1 MERKNKLTRDK
12 WSLLKNSIVVNKL
25 SSGIF
30 KRRNEN
36 TLKCIAS
43 CMLVLSTGQASVQAG
58 QMDPG
63 QSDAPGAA
71 NSNAVS
77 SKTASSSVSKTKSAN
92 SGSRGSVSSSAKK
105 LLVSQAGAANAVP
118 PLLPSSL
125 PVVPPNPNAQQ
136 NALLPSANAGSSQ
149 TTSSA
154 APAGMRHHATVERK
168 DPYANEKQK
177 QLQPTPISP
186 EPVVKRKEELETVPY
201 QSQEDKQQENLLP
214 LTRPSLKALI
224 SVDRHL
230 DPFGMESSYSE
241 EVGLRDVLKAAI
253 GGNLDIKNVQANER
267 AQKYTY
273 LSAFSKFLPDTIMG
287 YNLYYVDGSIVLP
300 GGFGGAGGA
309 AATSKINS
317 GFTLM
322 NAALRYRMYQGG
334 AVLFGELA
342 AKHQWRAA
350 KSQVVGN
357 VNDVLLD
364 SARRYYDLLRQQA
377 LLHIRIRAVDTSTE
391 QLRRNTDLEAN
402 GLATNLDI
410 LQARTQLARD
420 RQNLVDQQSQR
431 RNAAILLA
439 QTLNSS
445 LGQDLIPSDKVVG
458 KMRLIAK
465 ETQIAD
471 LLKLAIDNR
480 PELKQYDELRQAAK
494 AQVMVALA
502 PLHPQVALTTS
513 TYGVGTLSQLGALL
527 NIGFGVNWTLGGMGL
542 TDTYNAQ
549 TAKYR
554 TRQALVRANQEFVNI
569 FGQVRTAYV
578 NMLSAEQRIEETTDE
593 VYSAQEELRLSR
605 LRLDSGLGTNLDVLT
620 AQRDLTQAYID
631 KVEAIINFNVA
642 QVQLVHDIGLIS
654 VDTLT
659 SNKPLTISAPQKH

>member
-1 MERKNKLTRDK
+1 
-12 WSLLKNSIVVNKL
+12 
-25 SSGIF
+25 
-30 KRRNEN
+30 
-36 TLKCIAS
+36 
-43 CMLVLSTGQASVQAG
+43 
-58 QMDPG
+58 
-63 QSDAPGAA
+63 
-71 NSNAVS
+71 
-77 SKTASSSVSKTKSAN
+77 
-92 SGSRGSVSSSAKK
+92 
-105 LLVSQAGAANAVP
+105 
-118 PLLPSSL
+118 
-125 PVVPPNPNAQQ
+125 
-136 NALLPSANAGSSQ
+136 
-149 TTSSA
+149 
-154 APAGMRHHATVERK
+154 MRHHATVERK

-186 EPVVKRKEELETVPY
+186 EPVVKRKEELEIVPY

-230 DPFGMESSYSE
+230 DPFGLESTYSE
-241 EVGLRDVLKAAI
+241 EVGLRDVLKAAM
-253 GGNLDIKNVQANER
+253 GGNLDIMNVQANER

-300 GGFGGAGGA
+300 GGFGGGGGA
-309 AATSKINS
+309 ASTSKINS

-350 KSQVVGN
+350 KAQVVGN

-494 AQVMVALA
+494 AQIMVALA

-542 TDTYNAQ
+542 TDSYNAQ

-554 TRQALVRANQEFVNI
+554 TRQALVRANQEFVNV
-569 FGQVRTAYV
+569 FAQVRTAYV
-578 NMLSAEQRIEETTDE
+578 NMLSSEQRIEETTDE

-659 SNKPLTISAPQKH
+659 SNRPLTISAPAKH